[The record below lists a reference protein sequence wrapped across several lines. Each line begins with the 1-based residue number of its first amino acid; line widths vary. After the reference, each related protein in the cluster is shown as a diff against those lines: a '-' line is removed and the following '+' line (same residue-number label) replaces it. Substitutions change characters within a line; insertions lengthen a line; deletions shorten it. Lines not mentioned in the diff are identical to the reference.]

1 MYLLYVIKICCLTL
15 LKISYEVFIG
25 LLFLTVLATIIS
37 LVVGDKY
44 YFIKILN
51 KLRSYM
57 YGEL

>member
-1 MYLLYVIKICCLTL
+1 MIDGLKICCLAL
-15 LKISYEVFIG
+15 LKLGYEVFIG
-25 LLFLTVLATIIS
+25 LLFLTALATIIS
-37 LVVGDKY
+37 FIVGDKY